1 MREKPASKFF
11 LVTFA
16 ILLVLPMIHAQQEAR
31 DIFIREYLIGA
42 QDLLQITVQD
52 MPEFNKIEVRVSEDG
67 SITLPLLQRVLVG
80 GLNKDEVEQKLASL
94 LEEKYLNLKKA
105 QVTVFIKEY
114 QSQQVAVIGAVAKP
128 GMYEIVGRQNLM
140 QMLSKAGGITDKAG
154 NEIFVL
160 REGKSGVTASIP
172 IDLDDLFVN
181 GNTKLNIPI
190 QSKDV
195 INVQPDRII
204 NVYVF
209 GEVKQPGVL
218 EVKLSKKINLLQA
231 IAQAGGLTEGASKR
245 GITITTKDK
254 NGKEVKTKV
263 NLRDII
269 NGKKPNPLLKE
280 GDVVYV
286 PTSIF

>member
-1 MREKPASKFF
+1 MREKLPSIII
-11 LVTFA
+11 FA
-16 ILLVLPMIHAQQEAR
+16 VLGILFVFPMLYAQQEAR
-31 DIFIREYLIGA
+31 DIFVREYLLGP

-105 QVTVFIKEY
+105 QVSVFIKEY
-114 QSQQVAVIGAVAKP
+114 QSQHVAVIGAVAKP
-128 GMYEIVGRQNLM
+128 GMYEIIGRQNLV
-140 QMLSKAGGITDKAG
+140 QMLSKAGGITEKAG

-160 REGKSGVTASIP
+160 REGKNGVSASIP
-172 IDLDDLFVN
+172 IDLEDLFVN
-181 GNTKLNIPI
+181 GNPKLNIPI
-190 QSKDV
+190 QSSDV
-195 INVQPDRII
+195 IMVQPDKII

-209 GEVKQPGVL
+209 GEVKQPGAL
-218 EVKLSKKINLLQA
+218 EVKMSKKINLLQA
-231 IAQAGGLTEGASKR
+231 IAQAGGLTESASKS

-254 NGKEVKTKV
+254 SGKEVKTKV
-263 NLRDII
+263 NLKDII
-269 NGKKPNPLLKE
+269 KGKKPNIILKE
-280 GDVVYV
+280 GDVIYV

>member
-1 MREKPASKFF
+1 
-11 LVTFA
+11 V
-16 ILLVLPMIHAQQEAR
+16 R

-140 QMLSKAGGITDKAG
+140 QMLSKAGGITDRAG

-254 NGKEVKTKV
+254 SGKEVKTKV